1 MKLFEWSFSK
11 RRSLRLSGACVPGTE
26 HIRLTSGLLLESR
39 STTLTLP
46 FIILCLLASDL
57 HDFNDNAFFSIQ
69 SRCDEMQSHFDK
81 DKRVV
86 MALTHF
92 IAKLSLRICILIK
105 VRDLEDKRLLRIHA
119 LVITCLP
126 SLFMYWGYHENRSR
140 VLTAVLASD
149 WHNSLEKF

>member
-1 MKLFEWSFSK
+1 MELFELETSK
-11 RRSLRLSGACVPGTE
+11 FCDSAGRVCQEQNTFRLHQDFCRGRSDLKLNRHAP
-26 HIRLTSGLLLESR
+26 
-39 STTLTLP
+39 TLP
-46 FIILCLLASDL
+46 FIILCLCLSDL
-57 HDFNDNAFFSIQ
+57 HDFNDDTFFSI
-69 SRCDEMQSHFDK
+69 RCDEMQRSHSNK

-126 SLFMYWGYHENRSR
+126 ITLY
-140 VLTAVLASD
+140 VLRLS
-149 WHNSLEKF
+149 